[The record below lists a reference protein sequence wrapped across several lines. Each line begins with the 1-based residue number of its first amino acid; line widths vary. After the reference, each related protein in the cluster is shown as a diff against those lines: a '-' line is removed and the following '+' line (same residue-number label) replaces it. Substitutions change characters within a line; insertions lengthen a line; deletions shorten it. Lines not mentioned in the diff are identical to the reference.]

1 MILSNEKPLIPM
13 LSCKGLFLTVTL
25 DGTDNQVWRSLVVP
39 ADGHLGWLH
48 AVLQI
53 SMGWTARHL
62 HQFTFKDKRFSDPS
76 FELYDPLTIDEA
88 KGRLDKL
95 LVRPTDVLKYQYDFG
110 ASWEHTIVLKKI
122 DLIEN
127 PTVAL
132 CLDGSGARPPEDCG
146 GTKRY
151 KTLLKT
157 AIRTNELA
165 TRTTKQRVRPI
176 HHQPSFNLPSIN
188 LSLQALPWPSVS
200 SRSLKRIIRDLK
212 RPKQA
217 EYESLRSQ

>member
-1 MILSNEKPLIPM
+1 
-13 LSCKGLFLTVTL
+13 
-25 DGTDNQVWRSLVVP
+25 
-39 ADGHLGWLH
+39 
-48 AVLQI
+48 
-53 SMGWTARHL
+53 MGWTARHL

-76 FELYDPLTIDEA
+76 FELYDPLTIDES

-95 LVRPTDVLKYQYDFG
+95 LVRPTDALKYQYDFG

-132 CLDGSGARPPEDCG
+132 CLDGSGARPPENCG
-146 GTKRY
+146 GIEGY

-165 TRTTKQRVRPI
+165 TPTTKRRVRPI
-176 HHQPSFNLPSIN
+176 HQRSFFDLTSIN
-188 LSLQALPWPSVS
+188 HSLQALTWPSV
-200 SRSLKRIIRDLK
+200 RLDLLTRLIRNQKRHQQTSYQEQL
-212 RPKQA
+212 RPQ
-217 EYESLRSQ
+217 

>member
-1 MILSNEKPLIPM
+1 MILSNEKPLIPK
-13 LSCKGLFLTVTL
+13 LSYKRLFLTVTL
-25 DGTDNQVWRSLVVP
+25 DGTENQVWRSLVVP

-88 KGRLDKL
+88 KGCLDKL
-95 LVRPTDVLKYQYDFG
+95 LVRPTDALKYQYDFG
-110 ASWEHTIVLKKI
+110 ASWEHTIVLTKI

-132 CLDGSGARPPEDCG
+132 CVDGSGERPPENCG
-146 GTKRY
+146 GIEGY
-151 KTLLKT
+151 KTLL
-157 AIRTNELA
+157 RTKSRMNELA
-165 TRTTKQRVRPI
+165 TPTTKQGVRPI
-176 HHQPSFNLPSIN
+176 HHRPGFNLPSIN

-200 SRSLKRIIRDLK
+200 SRSLKRIIRFHK
-212 RPKQA
+212 PSKQA
-217 EYESLRSQ
+217 K